1 MILDQKVVIPAPP
14 ERVWD
19 LMMDVPAVASC
30 MPGAESIEKI
40 NEDEYIG
47 TLRIRIGKIAV
58 RLEGKITVVDRNRDE
73 WSAGMKV
80 EAIDRKIRGSVAAK
94 STMTLHPQGNG
105 ATELAVHAD
114 ASILGKLGEFG
125 QAVMRR
131 KADQIV
137 GEFARNV
144 ARKIEA
150 GGVDAAPTAAPP
162 TAAAAEP
169 AQPMAAAVPARPAG
183 RWRGMFRRLRLR
195 LRSVLRRA

>member
-14 ERVWD
+14 ERVWE

-30 MPGAESIEKI
+30 MPGAESIKKI

-47 TLRIRIGKIAV
+47 TLRVRIGKIAV
-58 RLEGKITVVDRNRDE
+58 RLEGKVTVVDRDRDA

-80 EAIDRKIRGSVAAK
+80 EAVDRKIRGSVAAK

-137 GEFARNV
+137 GEFARNL
-144 ARKIEA
+144 ARKIEPS
-150 GGVDAAPTAAPP
+150 DAAAPAVTPTG
-162 TAAAAEP
+162 AAAEP
-169 AQPMAAAVPARPAG
+169 AQPVAAGEPARPAG
-183 RWRGMFRRLRLR
+183 RWRGIFRRLRLR
-195 LRSVLRRA
+195 LRTVFRRA

>member
-94 STMTLHPQGNG
+94 STMTLHPQ
-105 ATELAVHAD
+105 E
-114 ASILGKLGEFG
+114 I
-125 QAVMRR
+125 
-131 KADQIV
+131 
-137 GEFARNV
+137 
-144 ARKIEA
+144 
-150 GGVDAAPTAAPP
+150 
-162 TAAAAEP
+162 
-169 AQPMAAAVPARPAG
+169 G
-183 RWRGMFRRLRLR
+183 RAH
-195 LRSVLRRA
+195 V